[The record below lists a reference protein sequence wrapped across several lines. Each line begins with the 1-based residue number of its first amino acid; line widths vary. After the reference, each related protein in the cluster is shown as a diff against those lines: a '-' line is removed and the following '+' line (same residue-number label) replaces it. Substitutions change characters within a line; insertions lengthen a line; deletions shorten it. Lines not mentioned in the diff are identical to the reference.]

1 MLKLIVSTQ
10 SLSKKYDGWFIN
22 KNNWNDKNMIEKI
35 EIKIKES
42 FYRTIFT
49 ILAGFIS
56 GKYCWENGWVWI
68 FVCGF
73 TLAISMGFAD
83 S

>member
-35 EIKIKES
+35 EIKIKE
-42 FYRTIFT
+42 
-49 ILAGFIS
+49 
-56 GKYCWENGWVWI
+56 
-68 FVCGF
+68 
-73 TLAISMGFAD
+73 
-83 S
+83 